1 MIALIRGT
9 VYRRLDA
16 AIIVLVGDIG
26 YEVRVIDPAGF
37 QIGEEVELET
47 YHVVKEDRQ
56 ELYGF
61 AEPLDHEV
69 FTDLIEHVPG
79 VGAKTALSLL
89 RNVSASRLVE
99 AVREQNIGLLTSAA
113 GVGKKNAERILIE
126 LRPIVN
132 RKYADLIEAGSGG
145 SGEPTVLV
153 EVEMALRSLGYSQ
166 REISSSLRELGAPKD
181 RSAEELVSDALQF
194 LSRK

>member
-16 AIIVLVGDIG
+16 AVIVLVGDIG
-26 YEVRVIDPAGF
+26 YEVRVIDPASF
-37 QIGEEVELET
+37 EIGEEVELQT

-61 AEPLDHEV
+61 VERLDHEV
-69 FTDLIEHVPG
+69 FTDLVEHVPG

-89 RNVSASRLVE
+89 RSVSASRLIE
-99 AVREQNIGLLTSAA
+99 AVREQNVGLLTSAT
-113 GVGKKNAERILIE
+113 GVGKKNAERILVE
-126 LRPIVN
+126 LRPVVN
-132 RKYADLIEAGSGG
+132 RKYADLLATGDGS
-145 SGEPTVLV
+145 SSEPAVLV

-166 REISSSLRELGAPKD
+166 REINSSLRELGAPKD
-181 RSAEELVSDALQF
+181 RSAEELVSMALQY